1 MLHIISNMVTSFLE
15 MCCFRNK
22 PDNRVS
28 RIIVDMEELAQEEVE
43 RIIAYHRSK
52 VCC

>member
-1 MLHIISNMVTSFLE
+1 MFHIVSDMVTSFLE

-22 PDNRVS
+22 PGNRVS

-52 VCC
+52 ICC